1 MGVERVSG
9 GAQRVSSVRLPRVSV
24 MLLRQAGAITVTLAL
39 IVIGIFASV
48 AFGAVSLS
56 PGQIVSGLF
65 DDSDRVAHQIVWNLR
80 VPRVLVA
87 GMVGM
92 NLALSG
98 ALLQGI
104 MRNPLAAPAIVGV
117 TAGAGLAATAVMV
130 MFSGLPT
137 FLPLAAFAG
146 AMTASVV
153 VYLLSWQPGLG
164 TSPVRMILAGVAITS
179 MIGAVTTTLMVVY
192 SDRVQPVILW
202 LAGNLVARSWNHLE
216 IIWPYSLGGLALAF
230 LLVRQLN
237 VLQLGDQTAQGLGV
251 RIERSRFMGMGLA
264 ALLAASA
271 VSVAGLVGFVGLM
284 IPHIM
289 RLLGGYNHSYLI
301 PASAAG
307 GAALMIWADLGART
321 LMAPTEIPVGII
333 TALMGGP
340 FFVFL
345 LYRTR
350 FIGGRAL

>member
-1 MGVERVSG
+1 MERTLE
-9 GAQRVSSVRLPRVSV
+9 GAEKSSIRLPRVSGRG
-24 MLLRQAGAITVTLAL
+24 LRQVGVITAALSLVLVGLAVSIAI
-39 IVIGIFASV
+39 
-48 AFGAVSLS
+48 GAVSLS
-56 PGQIVSGLF
+56 PTQVFTGLF
-65 DDSDRVAHQIVWNLR
+65 DTSDRVSHQIVWNLR

-87 GMVGM
+87 GLVGM
-92 NLALSG
+92 NLAVSG
-98 ALLQGI
+98 VLLQGV
-104 MRNPLAAPAIVGV
+104 MRNPLAAPTIVGV

-130 MFSGLPT
+130 LFSGMPT
-137 FLPLAAFAG
+137 FLPLAAFGG
-146 AMTASVV
+146 AMGASVF

-179 MIGAVTTTLMVVY
+179 MIGAFTTSLMVIF

-202 LAGNLVARSWNHLE
+202 LAGNLVGRSWNHLDL
-216 IIWPYSLGGLALAF
+216 IWPYSVVGLVIAL

-251 RIERSRFMGMGLA
+251 RIERTRFLAMALA
-264 ALLAASA
+264 AVLAASA
-271 VSVAGLVGFVGLM
+271 VSVAGLVGFIGLM
-284 IPHIM
+284 VPHIM
-289 RLLGGYNHSYLI
+289 RLLGGHNHSYLI

-307 GAALMIWADLGART
+307 GAALMIWADLGARMV
-321 LMAPTEIPVGII
+321 MAPTEIPVGII
-333 TALMGGP
+333 TALLGGP

>member
-1 MGVERVSG
+1 MESAVDST
-9 GAQRVSSVRLPRVSV
+9 QRTSVRLPRISG
-24 MLLRQAGAITVTLAL
+24 LGLRQVGVITATLGLAL
-39 IVIGIFASV
+39 TGLVASV

-65 DDSDRVAHQIVWNLR
+65 DTSDRVAHQIVWNLR
-80 VPRVLVA
+80 VPRVMVA
-87 GMVGM
+87 GLVGM
-92 NLALSG
+92 NLAVSG
-98 ALLQGI
+98 VMLQGI

-130 MFSGLPT
+130 LFSGLPT
-137 FLPLAAFAG
+137 FLPLAAFGG
-146 AMTASVV
+146 AMTASVI

-164 TSPVRMILAGVAITS
+164 TSPVRMVLAGVAITS
-179 MIGAVTTTLMVVY
+179 MIGAFTTSLMVIF

-202 LAGNLVARSWNHLE
+202 LAGNLVARSWNHLDL
-216 IIWPYSLGGLALAF
+216 IWPYSFGGLIVAF

-237 VLQLGDQTAQGLGV
+237 VLQLGDQAAQGLGV
-251 RIERSRFMGMGLA
+251 RIERSRFLAMGLA

-271 VSVAGLVGFVGLM
+271 VSVAGLVGFIGLM
-284 IPHIM
+284 VPHIM
-289 RLLGGYNHSYLI
+289 RLLGGYNHSYLV

-333 TALMGGP
+333 TALLGGP

>member
-1 MGVERVSG
+1 MESAAEGARRVSI
-9 GAQRVSSVRLPRVSV
+9 RVPRVRGRG
-24 MLLRQAGAITVTLAL
+24 LRQASVITVTLGFVFVGAL
-39 IVIGIFASV
+39 VSV
-48 AFGAVSLS
+48 GLGAVALS
-56 PGQIVSGLF
+56 PAEVLTGLF
-65 DDSDRVAHQIVWNLR
+65 DASDHVSHQIVWNLR

-87 GMVGM
+87 GLVGM

-98 ALLQGI
+98 VLLQGI
-104 MRNPLAAPAIVGV
+104 MRNPLAAPTIVGV

-130 MFSGLPT
+130 LFSGLPT
-137 FLPLAAFAG
+137 FLPLAAFGG
-146 AMTASVV
+146 AMGAAIV

-164 TSPVRMILAGVAITS
+164 TSPVRMVLAGVAITS
-179 MIGAVTTTLMVVY
+179 MIGAFTTSLMVMF

-202 LAGNLVARSWNHLE
+202 LAGNLVGRSWNHLE
-216 IIWPYSLGGLALAF
+216 LVWPYSIGGLVIAF

-237 VLQLGDQTAQGLGV
+237 VLQLGDQAAQGLGV
-251 RIERSRFMGMGLA
+251 RIERSRFLAMGLA
-264 ALLAASA
+264 ALMAASA
-271 VSVAGLVGFVGLM
+271 VSVAGLVGFIGLM
-284 IPHIM
+284 VPHIM

-307 GAALMIWADLGART
+307 GAALMIWADLGARM

-333 TALMGGP
+333 TALLGGP

-350 FIGGRAL
+350 FIGGRTL